1 MFEDPGCTE
10 VSPCGASNSGVD
22 FKSSRLL
29 SSPKTTGNGSRDANG
44 QATPEVKKRLEQL
57 EEECYL
63 RNMELTMQDQRMQ
76 EMYSNNVELT
86 LHIDRQEEW
95 IRQLAARLEE
105 YEAERRWGG
114 CTTVFSRCT
123 IM

>member
-10 VSPCGASNSGVD
+10 TSPCGASSSCPATLDFQKSG
-22 FKSSRLL
+22 RLL
-29 SSPKTTGNGSRDANG
+29 STPKSTNGLHKE
-44 QATPEVKKRLEQL
+44 EVKQRVEQL

-63 RNMELTMQDQRMQ
+63 RNMELTLQDQRMQ
-76 EMYSNNVELT
+76 EMYSSNVELT

-114 CTTVFSRCT
+114 CTTVFSKCS